1 MAATLD
7 LDVGLIHPPRA
18 ICHPKMRPYALLNL
32 RRVAL
37 RPARHGR
44 VVNRDP
50 AIRQHA
56 LHISEAD
63 RELKIPPDR
72 PKDNLRRKLRPL
84 NAFALLAI
92 DQSPRSRIPI
102 LSHRHPCAKF
112 ATESMEPSP
121 IRSLRWKRNQKPTKL
136 ARFLEASSVAE
147 GFGHPARVV
156 CRPVS
161 DYHEDGRDGLM

>member
-1 MAATLD
+1 VIVLGFTACCYFNAFRKKRRAAAATLD

-72 PKDNLRRKLRPL
+72 PKDNLRRKLATL
-84 NAFALLAI
+84 E
-92 DQSPRSRIPI
+92 RIRT
-102 LSHRHPCAKF
+102 L
-112 ATESMEPSP
+112 
-121 IRSLRWKRNQKPTKL
+121 
-136 ARFLEASSVAE
+136 
-147 GFGHPARVV
+147 GH
-156 CRPVS
+156 
-161 DYHEDGRDGLM
+161 